1 MQSEDRVDE
10 HTGEAAEARRTDG
23 GLMLSAEQ
31 LDTMLGEARR
41 SASATQ
47 PTRGKSSPAMAID
60 DLAKVV
66 TDSGAGQPGKM
77 TLPLKDL
84 TQMLRKA
91 QSEAFRMPKRP
102 AAHGSNGVPLGLPN
116 AQQLGT
122 PLGTGVQLDVNL
134 LANLARW
141 VGFHKRILGA
151 QLLRTLVDIY
161 AMTGHLSPTV
171 TSLLVRVEA
180 FAFLP
185 DESDH
190 HEVSDD
196 HLAIAL
202 LSLHGIVYGAGVLP
216 AEPPG
221 PLRGGP
227 RIEVECPSGGRR
239 QKGMMTS
246 SLPAKESLNTPPA
259 LRPPCPATTKERCRP
274 CVRLSPDPHPAR
286 APRSCSIRKPAPGME
301 RLGQRQANAKA
312 VPQESSH
319 PSDLTNDEWERI
331 RPLVPVTKAGGRPG
345 KYGKREIVN
354 AILYHLKTDCPWRG
368 LPSDLPPWKIA
379 HHYYRTWTGEGV
391 WGPIGEALGLTE
403 TAAET
408 RGNRAS
414 GASPEQ
420 PVEAGTS

>member
-10 HTGEAAEARRTDG
+10 QTGEAAEARRTTG

-31 LDTMLGEARR
+31 LDAMLGEARR

-47 PTRGKSSPAMAID
+47 PTRGTSSPAMAID
-60 DLAKVV
+60 DLAQVV
-66 TDSGAGQPGKM
+66 TDSGAGQPGEM

-84 TQMLRKA
+84 TQILKKA
-91 QSEAFRMPKRP
+91 QFDALRMPKRP
-102 AAHGSNGVPLGLPN
+102 AVRGPNGAPQGLPN
-116 AQQLGT
+116 TQKLGT
-122 PLGTGVQLDVNL
+122 PLGTGARLDVNL

-151 QLLRTLVDIY
+151 QLLRTLVEIY

-171 TSLLVRVEA
+171 AGLLVRVEA

-216 AEPPG
+216 AEPPD
-221 PLRGGP
+221 PFAVAR
-227 RIEVECPSGGRR
+227 
-239 QKGMMTS
+239 
-246 SLPAKESLNTPPA
+246 A
-259 LRPPCPATTKERCRP
+259 LRWSVPLADAEKRDGDFAASGEGEPEHAASSQTTLPRDYERALSALRKAFAGPASGESAA
-274 CVRLSPDPHPAR
+274 VLLDPEGGTGNGAVGTE
-286 APRSCSIRKPAPGME
+286 AS
-301 RLGQRQANAKA
+301 KA
-312 VPQESSH
+312 VPEKSSH
-319 PSDLTNDEWERI
+319 PSDLTDDEWERI

-403 TAAET
+403 AATET
-408 RGNRAS
+408 SGDRTS

>member
-1 MQSEDRVDE
+1 MQPEDRVDE

-31 LDTMLGEARR
+31 LDAMLGEVHR

-116 AQQLGT
+116 AKQLGT
-122 PLGTGVQLDVNL
+122 PLGTGVQLDVNF

-216 AEPPG
+216 AEPPD
-221 PLRGGP
+221 PFAVAR
-227 RIEVECPSGGRR
+227 
-239 QKGMMTS
+239 
-246 SLPAKESLNTPPA
+246 A
-259 LRPPCPATTKERCRP
+259 LRWSVPVEDADKKNGDFVASGEREPEHAASSQTTLPRDYERALSALRKAFAGPASGEGAA
-274 CVRLSPDPHPAR
+274 VLLDPEAG
-286 APRSCSIRKPAPGME
+286 AGNGAVGTEASE
-301 RLGQRQANAKA
+301 AKA

-368 LPSDLPPWKIA
+368 LPADLPPWKIA

-391 WGPIGEALGLTE
+391 WGPIGEALGVTE

-408 RGNRAS
+408 RGDRAS